1 VSEARGARREKR
13 GARSEERGTGCGP
26 RVAIVDYRAG
36 NLTSLVKG
44 LTAAAAQPFV
54 TSDPQAL
61 GGADAIVVPGVGNF
75 AATSAIDA
83 AVRGAMLDA
92 VQRRV
97 PLLGICLGLQFLF
110 EGSDE
115 APEADGLA
123 LLPGRCYVLHGDV
136 KVPHV
141 GWNTLE
147 RRSDAPIL
155 EGVAATAY
163 VYYTHSYAA
172 PVGDAT
178 VATTT
183 HGAPFAAVVERGRVF
198 GVQFHPEKSGED
210 GMRILRN
217 FVALC

>member
-1 VSEARGARREKR
+1 MTGAAGGRP
-13 GARSEERGTGCGP
+13 A
-26 RVAIVDYRAG
+26 VAVIDYHAG
-36 NLTSLVKG
+36 NLTSLLKG
-44 LTAAAAQPFV
+44 LSAAGADPFV
-54 TSDPQAL
+54 TRDAAQLAA
-61 GGADAIVVPGVGNF
+61 ADAIVVPGVGNF
-75 AATSAIDA
+75 AATQAIDEPLRRA
-83 AVRGAMLDA
+83 MIGAVE
-92 VQRRV
+92 RRA

-115 APEADGLA
+115 APEVRGLA
-123 LLPGRCYVLHGDV
+123 LLPGHCYLLRGDYI

-147 RRSDAPIL
+147 RRTDAPIL
-155 EGVAATAY
+155 EGVPPAAC

-172 PVGDAT
+172 PMCDAT

-183 HGAPFAAVVERGRVF
+183 HGGPFSAVVERQRVF

-217 FVALC
+217 FVALCR